1 MIKSRINCI
10 TSNSSF
16 EYVDQDQ
23 VFQEIKKL
31 DGNKASSKNDIP
43 IKRMKKNI
51 DIITYIL
58 YRNFTNS
65 LFDSE
70 FPSKLKE
77 ADITPDYEK
86 EEKCLIGKYRL
97 VNILPNVSK
106 VYKRLMYD
114 QINAFFETILS
125 NIQCGFQKGDSAQHC
140 LIALTE
146 KYCKFL
152 NRGDL
157 SGSLM
162 TEFSKAFDC
171 IDHKLLTAKML
182 AYRFHIK
189 SLKLAASLE
198 ENRR

>member
-1 MIKSRINCI
+1 MIKSGINCI

-106 VYKRLMYD
+106 VHKRLMYD
-114 QINAFFETILS
+114 QINAYFETILS
-125 NIQCGFQKGDSAQHC
+125 NIQCGFQKGYSAQHC
-140 LIALTE
+140 LIALTK

-152 NRGDL
+152 DRGD
-157 SGSLM
+157 
-162 TEFSKAFDC
+162 
-171 IDHKLLTAKML
+171 
-182 AYRFHIK
+182 
-189 SLKLAASLE
+189 
-198 ENRR
+198 